1 MENPGQRDPDW
12 ERRIVSGSD
21 LALANRVERGAGGG
35 RGEELAPAGLGL
47 SDVAVF
53 GVYYLLRLF
62 DLVRHSQLSSS
73 LPSVVAVIAVAICG
87 TVAVSVAFA
96 AIAALAIAV
105 VAIAIAVVVVAIAAS
120 AIAMSSAA
128 QQRRQHLATMAASYS
143 PLSAF
148 LNKEVPGW
156 DDDVISNARFK
167 AFGSRTDE
175 GWKERME
182 FWMALII
189 RGARHLG
196 LVVINAEEVKKTWF
210 LRKGLT
216 PLGLDDVLE
225 RVEDVLQN
233 LQLIDGSTVP
243 SDCIVTMEKFVKACG
258 SYEEANLVLSYLILD
273 RKAQRFTAQGRD
285 SIEGLKFTVR
295 AAKNGAVSENDRRIL
310 VLHHTASLLQHRYD
324 NLGQRAEESRLAA
337 SAAAKVKD
345 KVAALRHLR
354 RYKSLASNRESCLR
368 FLEKIEHVLGVISEA
383 ETSKQDVYS
392 VRVKPRTYS
401 AGMPAMP
408 DEELDALEE
417 EFAQLEAQ
425 LMPHRKETVVGEEKP
440 EQPTAALSV
449 MEDAV
454 EQKSTAAAIT
464 KEFEEKRARP
474 APQHTSSVEVDDV
487 QNKRIPALA

>member
-105 VAIAIAVVVVAIAAS
+105 VAIAIALEMERVGHLQRPEELYRRVSASWFTWSLMRMTMLVSWAGKHILSSPPDQETAQGKYVV
-120 AIAMSSAA
+120 M
-128 QQRRQHLATMAASYS
+128 QL
-143 PLSAF
+143 L
-148 LNKEVPGW
+148 K
-156 DDDVISNARFK
+156 
-167 AFGSRTDE
+167 
-175 GWKERME
+175 
-182 FWMALII
+182 
-189 RGARHLG
+189 
-196 LVVINAEEVKKTWF
+196 
-210 LRKGLT
+210 
-216 PLGLDDVLE
+216 E